1 VVLFRTKAAVPALQ
15 RAVTN
20 SSWDHVGILVFTDR
34 MSLVCSAADSYE
46 CGFIECDWNGCRY
59 YPVRSYVGQQWH
71 LQYDEIAL
79 RQLHW
84 EGRGREDTLLKLRQW
99 CASVLGKP
107 YQLPLSKLLDHFG
120 SPKATDAPKGDEPG
134 SEAVQKGFFCS
145 ELLAH
150 AWKAIDILPAQ
161 HPASGFWP
169 RDFGAAATHR
179 LRLQHGASLGDEL
192 PLDFCTPGVASL
204 LRIPTFSRAPPDG
217 VDDAVASDDSSS
229 AGAASDEY

>member
-1 VVLFRTKAAVPALQ
+1 VALSGTQWYSVIISGTQWPSVIISSHQWSSVVISSHQRSSVVISGHQCEAPPPIFPAPLTHCIFPSH
-15 RAVTN
+15 ASP
-20 SSWDHVGILVFTDR
+20 SS
-34 MSLVCSAADSYE
+34 SLL
-46 CGFIECDWNGCRY
+46 IPN
-59 YPVRSYVGQQWH
+59 
-71 LQYDEIAL
+71 
-79 RQLHW
+79 
-84 EGRGREDTLLKLRQW
+84 LLQW